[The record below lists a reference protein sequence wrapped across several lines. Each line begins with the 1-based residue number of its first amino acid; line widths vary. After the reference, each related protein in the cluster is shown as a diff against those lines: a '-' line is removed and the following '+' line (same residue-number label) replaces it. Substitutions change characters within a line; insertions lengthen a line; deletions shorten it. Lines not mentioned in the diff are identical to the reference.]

1 MDSPV
6 ILFDGVCNLCNSSVQ
21 WIIRRD
27 SRARFRFASLQS
39 DYARNLPLLQ
49 GMLLPDSL
57 VLIVGEKVYVK
68 SAAALRIAGLLGF
81 PWLLLKSGL
90 IIPRFIRDAV
100 YDFIARNRYRW
111 FGKQEFCMMPSP
123 ELKSR
128 FIDG

>member
-27 SRARFRFASLQS
+27 GRARFRFASLQS
-39 DYARNLPLLQ
+39 SYAQNLPLLQ
-49 GMLLPDSL
+49 GLVLPDSL
-57 VLIVGEKVYVK
+57 VLIADGKVYVK
-68 SAAALRIAGLLGF
+68 SSAALRIAGLLGF
-81 PWLLLKSGL
+81 PWLLLKGGL